1 MNDVKPEELRRVI
14 ANRVRTRRHELGLTQ
29 VQLAERLR
37 VKQPY
42 VAQIEDVKDDG
53 SLGTDVLAKLAEALQ
68 TSPSALLS
76 AEQIFAPALS

>member
-1 MNDVKPEELRRVI
+1 MQPEELRRVI

-29 VQLAERLR
+29 VQLAERLG
-37 VKQPY
+37 VTQPY
-42 VAQIEDVKDDG
+42 VARLESIRDEG